1 MGATS
6 IANARSTLY
15 ALLCSNT
22 TTGAPHSTLTAV
34 TRIYDH
40 EPMAGDII
48 KPVSVTLLL
57 RSVDSDFFYFDL
69 RVYATD
75 GTQAITQARIDVA
88 LQQIDARLSTTA
100 EHGPSNWTCD
110 WLEDIAA
117 WMAVSQ
123 VLVPREDN
131 Q

>member
-6 IANARSTLY
+6 IADARSDLY

-22 TTGAPHSTLTAV
+22 TTGAPHATLTAI

-40 EPMAGDII
+40 EPMAGDIL
-48 KPVSVTLLL
+48 KPASATILL
-57 RSVDSDFFYFDL
+57 RSVDHDYFYFDL

-75 GTQAITQARIDVA
+75 GTQSITQARLDTA
-88 LQQIDARLSTTA
+88 LQQLDQRLSSTA
-100 EHGPSNWTCD
+100 QFGPSNWSVD
-110 WLEDIAA
+110 WLEDVSA

-123 VLVPREDN
+123 LQVPREDN
-131 Q
+131 S